1 MKGKKAIQSKVSSNF
16 ISILY
21 SLVRSTD
28 CATCESTLT
37 IHVDPKHSQFPTA
50 RIKKIMQE
58 DEEIGKVA
66 AGAPIV
72 ICESSASS
80 SSSLFLLLLGH
91 D

>member
-1 MKGKKAIQSKVSSNF
+1 MKGKKAIQSKVGTP
-16 ISILY
+16 LTGGL
-21 SLVRSTD
+21 SLFDADSVNN
-28 CATCESTLT
+28 
-37 IHVDPKHSQFPTA
+37 QFPTA

-72 ICESSASS
+72 ICSY
-80 SSSLFLLLLGH
+80 

>member
-1 MKGKKAIQSKVSSNF
+1 MKGKKAIQSKVSLNANST
-16 ISILY
+16 LY
-21 SLVRSTD
+21 SLDRSTD
-28 CATCESTLT
+28 CATCESTLV
-37 IHVDPKHSQFPTA
+37 IYVDAHRPQFPTA

-72 ICESSASS
+72 ICESSAPSS
-80 SSSLFLLLLGH
+80 SSFCLIVIGS

>member
-1 MKGKKAIQSKVSSNF
+1 MPTLLI
-16 ISILY
+16 Y
-21 SLVRSTD
+21 SLDQIAGR
-28 CATCESTLT
+28 AICESTLT
-37 IHVDPKHSQFPTA
+37 IHVAKHSQFPTA

-72 ICESSASS
+72 ICESSGSS
-80 SSSLFLLLLGH
+80 SSSFGLIVICP

>member
-1 MKGKKAIQSKVSSNF
+1 MKGKKAIQSKVSRIVNST
-16 ISILY
+16 LY
-21 SLVRSTD
+21 SLDQSTE
-28 CATCESTLT
+28 CATCESTLV
-37 IHVDPKHSQFPTA
+37 IRVDAHRPQFPTA

-72 ICESSASS
+72 ICESSGSS
-80 SSSLFLLLLGH
+80 SSSFCLIVICP